1 MAWWIEAKIRKRT
14 KAAVQVG
21 LLVVHHVKCTQK
33 WYIKMWNVFHIL
45 MGISKVFYAQI
56 LQLFWRHDGISC
68 NIAFS
73 YYANHYNIL
82 SPFLF
87 ALFWWIYLRIKLI
100 LPYQIHAKNSIL
112 HVHGGQFVRHFLL
125 ILSTDAL
132 LYVYEIIN
140 QLPVPC
146 FFN

>member
-68 NIAFS
+68 NIDFS
-73 YYANHYNIL
+73 YYANQYNIL
-82 SPFLF
+82 FPFLF
-87 ALFWWIYLRIKLI
+87 ALFWSIYLRIKLNQI
-100 LPYQIHAKNSIL
+100 TYQPYQIHAKNSIL
-112 HVHGGQFVRHFLL
+112 HVHGGYFVRHFLL
-125 ILSTDAL
+125 ILCTDAL

-140 QLPVPC
+140 
-146 FFN
+146 